1 MLSISGS
8 SLGSPKSLNL
18 IDDKV
23 TWGSAPDKCWVLGNP
38 RAQLSVDSLLET
50 AGMDVPGVVPT
61 EFLNSMEG
69 IASGPIPWPLII
81 PPGVLGDHIRSLA
94 ETLDDSFERLGNY
107 AGVLAGSRRVLSR
120 LRPCRVDLATLRVEQ
135 GRSSTHTLDSF
146 EPGPDS
152 LCQVPVYSH
161 RTATG
166 RLIVKEGPKI
176 LTLQKEH
183 RKILSSRFEGGQVMQ
198 IDFVSLEP
206 RVLRLLHTKEAPADI
221 YEDIARKVGG
231 STTRRHV
238 KLATLKLL
246 YGSSLSGIREE
257 IGNVSDRTIRT
268 IEEYFGI
275 PGLRSKLQSELGRS
289 GSIKSYWGRPLP
301 EATESHLLVS
311 HFTQSTAVDV
321 SLGGFGD
328 LLDRIER
335 EDLDVIP
342 CYVLH
347 DALITDVHPDAFEK
361 LREIVTD
368 GIDVAGLGHF
378 EISLSPAYLGEEQQ

>member
-18 IDDKV
+18 IDDRV
-23 TWGSAPDKCWVLGNP
+23 AWGPSPADCWVLGNP
-38 RAQLSVDSLLET
+38 RAQLSVDALLET
-50 AGMDVPGVVPT
+50 VGVDVPSVVPV

-81 PPGVLGDHIRSLA
+81 PSGVLGDHIRSLA
-94 ETLDDSFERLGNY
+94 ETLDDSLERLGSY
-107 AGVLAGSRRVLSR
+107 AGVLSESRRVLSH
-120 LRPCRVDLATLRVEQ
+120 LQPCRIDLASLRIEQ

-166 RLIVKEGPKI
+166 RLVVKGGAKI

-198 IDFVSLEP
+198 VDFVSLEP
-206 RVLRLLHTKEAPADI
+206 RVLRLLHTREAPVDI

-246 YGSSLSGIREE
+246 YGSSLSGVREE
-257 IGNVSDRTIRT
+257 IGNISDRTIRT

-275 PGLRSKLQSELGRS
+275 PGLRSRLQSELGRS
-289 GSIKSYWGRPLP
+289 GSIKSHWGRPLP

-321 SLGGFGD
+321 ALRGFGD
-328 LLDRIER
+328 LLDRVEGD
-335 EDLDVIP
+335 DLDVVP

-347 DALITDVHPDAFEK
+347 DALIVDVHPAAASR
-361 LREIVTD
+361 LGEIVAE
-368 GIDVAGLGHF
+368 GIDTDDLGHF
-378 EISLSPAYLGEEQQ
+378 EISLSPAYLDEEQQ